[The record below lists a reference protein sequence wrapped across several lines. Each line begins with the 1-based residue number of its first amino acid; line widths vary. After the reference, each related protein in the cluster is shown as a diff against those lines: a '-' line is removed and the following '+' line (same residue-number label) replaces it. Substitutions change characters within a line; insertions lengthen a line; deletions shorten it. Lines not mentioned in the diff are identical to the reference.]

1 MPAGDAMDALI
12 GWDVGGAHVKASL
25 LLREPAGFALRDVAQ
40 WPCPLWQGL
49 EPLRRVLEAAHARW
63 PQAAGAEHAV
73 TMTGEMVD
81 LFADREAGVATIAA
95 TLDAAL
101 DGPVWLFVGGAGAA
115 TPARARSGPT
125 AAAVFGWCPAADAAA
140 HWPRIASANWL
151 ATAAL
156 AAEGA
161 GDGLL
166 IDVGSTTSD
175 LIPLRA
181 GRVAVHG
188 RDDAARLASGE
199 LVYHGVVRTPLCAL
213 GPRVAFRGEAVNLM
227 NELFATSADVYR
239 LTGELDAAHDQHPA
253 ADGGSKD
260 AAATRQRLAR
270 MIGRDAR
277 DAAEVD
283 WHGFAEAL
291 RDAQLAELRHNAL
304 RVVERAALPANA
316 PLVAAG
322 CGDFLVR
329 RLAEALGRPCLDFAD
344 LALAGAAA
352 EPTLARWAQVAAPSV
367 AVALLRARASAD
379 AGAGEPPRKA

>member
-1 MPAGDAMDALI
+1 MDALI

-40 WPCPLWQGL
+40 WVCPLWQGL
-49 EPLRRVLEAAHARW
+49 EPLRRVLEAARARW
-63 PQAAGAEHAV
+63 PQAADAEHAV

-95 TLDAAL
+95 TLDAEL
-101 DGPVWLFVGGAGAA
+101 DGPVWLFVGGVGVRAAAPSAGTVRGA
-115 TPARARSGPT
+115 T
-125 AAAVFGWCPAADAAA
+125 AAAPFDWCPAADAAA
-140 HWPRIASANWL
+140 HWSRIASANWL

-166 IDVGSTTSD
+166 VDVGSTTSD

-188 RDDAARLASGE
+188 SDDATRLASGE

-227 NELFATSADVYR
+227 NESFATSADVYR
-239 LTGELDAAHDQHPA
+239 LTGELDPAHDQHTA
-253 ADGGSKD
+253 ADGGGKD

-277 DAAEVD
+277 DAADAD
-283 WHGFAEAL
+283 WAGFAEAL
-291 RDAQLAELRHNAL
+291 RAVQLAELRHNAL
-304 RVVERAALPANA
+304 RVIERAALPANA

-367 AVALLRARASAD
+367 AVALLRARAPAD
-379 AGAGEPPRKA
+379 ADAVAPPRKT